1 MSVVGVLVAI
11 GLIVGIVIDTF
22 EVVVLPRRVNHGFRL
37 SRIYYLSAW
46 AAWRAAACRLPAG
59 RTRSGF
65 LGAFGPLSLFGLMS
79 IWAMGLIVGFA
90 ILHASLGTDEAWPDE
105 GGRGFFAHL
114 YFSGTTFFTLGYGD
128 IVPRDPVGRVLSIFE
143 AGLGF
148 GFLAVVISYVP
159 VIYQTFSR
167 REVVIS
173 MLDARAGS
181 PPSAGEL
188 LYRAGG
194 SGCEAL
200 QSLLMEW
207 ERWSAELLESHVSF
221 PLLGFYRSQHD
232 NQSWV
237 GALTTILDTSAVL
250 IADGR
255 NKDDY
260 QARLTFAMA
269 RHAAVDLCLV
279 SQTPPSPPPQD
290 RLPAADLE
298 RLRISM
304 RGADEKPG
312 EGAGFAAALAE
323 MRTLYEPFVYS
334 LAERLLLTLP
344 RFVPT
349 DPPVDNWRTSPLRRS
364 PELGALAGAPPGDDH
379 FYGEAGR
386 QG

>member
-1 MSVVGVLVAI
+1 MSVLGTLVAVA
-11 GLIVGIVIDTF
+11 LIVGIVIDTF

-46 AAWRAAACRLPAG
+46 AFWRRAARALPAG
-59 RTRSGF
+59 RVRSGV

-79 IWAMGLIVGFA
+79 IWAAGLIVGFA
-90 ILHASLGTDEAWPDE
+90 LLHMSLGSELTWPD

-128 IVPRDPVGRVLSIFE
+128 AVPTDPVGRVLSIFE

-167 REVVIS
+167 REVTIS

-188 LYRAGG
+188 LRRTGDKHKQ
-194 SGCEAL
+194 AL
-200 QSLLMEW
+200 APLLAEW

-250 IADGR
+250 VADAEHA
-255 NKDDY
+255 DDY

-279 SQTPPSPPPQD
+279 SQTPPLPPPND
-290 RLPAADLE
+290 RLPEADLK
-298 RLRISM
+298 RLRTCI
-304 RGADEKPG
+304 RGANDDPTERA
-312 EGAGFAAALAE
+312 EFAAALEE
-323 MRTLYEPFVYS
+323 MRVQYEPFVHA
-334 LAERLLLTLP
+334 LARRLLLTLP
-344 RFVPT
+344 PIVPAERSI
-349 DPPVDNWRTSPLRRS
+349 DNWRKSPLNRS
-364 PELGALAGAPPGDDH
+364 PELGNLAGTRLEDDH
-379 FYGEAGR
+379 FYEI
-386 QG
+386 

>member
-1 MSVVGVLVAI
+1 MTVLGVLFAI
-11 GLIVGIVIDTF
+11 LLIVGNVIDTF

-37 SRIYYLSAW
+37 SRTYYLSAW
-46 AAWRAAACRLPAG
+46 AIWRAAARRLPAG
-59 RTRSGF
+59 RVRSGF

-79 IWAMGLIVGFA
+79 IWAAGMIIGFA
-90 ILHASLGTDEAWPDE
+90 LLHMSLATDLEWPDD
-105 GGRGFFAHL
+105 GGSGFFAHL

-128 IVPRDPVGRVLSIFE
+128 IVPRDPVGRLLGIFE

-188 LYRAGG
+188 LRRAGG
-194 SGCEAL
+194 CKQEAL
-200 QSLLMEW
+200 RPLLAEW

-237 GALTTILDTSAVL
+237 AALTTILDTSAVL
-250 IADGR
+250 IADAG
-255 NKDDY
+255 NVDDY

-279 SQTPPSPPPQD
+279 SQMPPSPPPKD

-298 RLRISM
+298 RLRLSI
-304 RGADEKPG
+304 RGTDERPE
-312 EGAGFAAALAE
+312 EGAAFAAALAE
-323 MRTLYEPFVYS
+323 IRILYEPFVFA
-334 LAERLLLTLP
+334 LADRLLLTLP
-344 RFVPT
+344 RFVPAE
-349 DPPVDNWRTSPLRRS
+349 PPVDNWRTSPLPRS
-364 PELGALAGAPPGDDH
+364 PELRALAGAPPTEDH
-379 FYGEAGR
+379 FYGR
-386 QG
+386 